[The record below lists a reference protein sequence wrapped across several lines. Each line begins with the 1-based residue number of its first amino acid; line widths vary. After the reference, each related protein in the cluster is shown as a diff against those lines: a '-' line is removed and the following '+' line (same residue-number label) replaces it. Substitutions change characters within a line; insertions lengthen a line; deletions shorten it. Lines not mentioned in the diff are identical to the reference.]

1 MIESKG
7 ALEFHVSE
15 VSTKWPH
22 KTTCCVTHVKSQRSI
37 ELESKPCFS
46 PNPRKQQLEHG
57 ITITTVV
64 DSIEG
69 DLHSLRQDESYKK
82 ANEHL

>member
-1 MIESKG
+1 MFLELVPNDLTKLHV
-7 ALEFHVSE
+7 ALLTLNPRE
-15 VSTKWPH
+15 VSN
-22 KTTCCVTHVKSQRSI
+22 
-37 ELESKPCFS
+37 ESKPCFS